1 MIFIDVGGHRGQA
14 LEVALNPKYG
24 FSQYI
29 ILEPSSAAFKFLKKF
44 KDEKIKLYPF
54 GLGNK
59 QSQTFLYNSG
69 TPGAS
74 IFINKFKNIVFKE
87 LVEIRKASDC
97 LRPHLQNS
105 KCFIRINCEG
115 SEIEIIEDLL
125 NSQLLENNHS
135 FLVDFDILKITPTYD
150 LDNFLDKLAKL
161 DLNISRKPYGGGS
174 TREQVI
180 KWLDSELQNDIVSVD
195 VFSLFKY
202 KLKLYLPFR
211 QRFVK
216 YLSFIPIKIRIRI
229 FTFLKHLKL

>member
-1 MIFIDVGGHRGQA
+1 MIFIDIGGHRGQA

-44 KDEKIKLYPF
+44 KDDKIKLYPF
-54 GLGNK
+54 GLGSK
-59 QSQTFLYNSG
+59 QSQTYLYNSG

-74 IFINKFKNIVFKE
+74 IFLEKFKNVISNE
-87 LVEIRKASDC
+87 LVDIRKASNF
-97 LRPHLQNS
+97 LRPYLQNS
-105 KCFIRINCEG
+105 KVFIRINCEG

-125 NSQLLENNHS
+125 NSQLLNSSHS
-135 FLVDFDILKITPTYD
+135 FLVDFDILKITPTYE
-150 LDNFLDKLAKL
+150 LDNFLEKLAKL
-161 DLNISRKPYGGGS
+161 DLKISRKPYGGGS
-174 TREQVI
+174 TKEQVI

-195 VFSLFKY
+195 VISFVKY

-216 YLSFIPIKIRIRI
+216 YFSFIPIKTRIRI
-229 FTFLKHLKL
+229 FTFLKQHKL